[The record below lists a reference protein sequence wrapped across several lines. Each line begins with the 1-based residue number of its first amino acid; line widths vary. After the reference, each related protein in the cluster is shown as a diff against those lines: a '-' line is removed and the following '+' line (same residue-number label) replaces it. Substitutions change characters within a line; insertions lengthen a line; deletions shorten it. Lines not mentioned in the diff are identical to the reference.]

1 MIFIHTRIFH
11 FPAHINDIIIL
22 SRRHLLLWNCE
33 MNIKTIYYFLKI
45 RSAGGELNLK
55 IITVTDW
62 TSLVVLKGTKTDNR
76 LHKIYFDLMYCQ
88 RCMLPLQ
95 LVRSNQCTSSITN
108 LGALL
113 WHRQLEMNGNYSA
126 VNKTNNILTF
136 IT

>member
-22 SRRHLLLWNCE
+22 SRHLLLWNCE
-33 MNIKTIYYFLKI
+33 LNIKTIYYFFLI
-45 RSAGGELNLK
+45 RSAGGELNVN

-88 RCMLPLQ
+88 RCKLPLQ

-108 LGALL
+108 LGVLL